1 MNISLN
7 EQIRVV
13 PKGEVLF
20 REGDKAT
27 HLLLVKSGRILCV
40 KTSKDRLIPVQH
52 AAAQSIVGEEAVL
65 TNSPHQYSAICLEE
79 VEVVEVDAQL
89 LRGVLNEAPH
99 WIKSLMTTL
108 GERLNE
114 TAAAIS
120 EHRIVSTELSGGK
133 ELPPEEENRLRKLL
147 AQ

>member
-1 MNISLN
+1 MNISLS
-7 EQIRVV
+7 EQVRVY

-27 HLLLVKSGRILCV
+27 HMLLVKSGRILCL
-40 KTSKDRLIPVQH
+40 KSSKDRLIPVQH
-52 AAAQSIVGEEAVL
+52 ASAQSIVGEEAVL
-65 TNSPHQYSAICLEE
+65 TNSQHQYSAVCLDE
-79 VEVVEVDAQL
+79 VEVVEIDAQL
-89 LRGVLNEAPH
+89 IRGSLNAAPH
-99 WIKSLMTTL
+99 WIKSLLTTL

-120 EHRIVSTELSGGK
+120 EHRIISTDLSGGS

-147 AQ
+147 DQ